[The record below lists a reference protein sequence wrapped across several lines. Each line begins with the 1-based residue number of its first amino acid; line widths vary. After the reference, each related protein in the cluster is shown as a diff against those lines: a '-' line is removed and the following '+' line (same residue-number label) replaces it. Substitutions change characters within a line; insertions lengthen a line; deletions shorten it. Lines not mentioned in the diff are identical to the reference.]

1 MEDQSIKNEYI
12 GDEAILKRN
21 LLNISH
27 PINASGVVDSWEDL
41 EKIWH
46 HTFFSELREAPE
58 EVDGVIII
66 TSPLMPEL

>member
-27 PINASGVVDSWEDL
+27 PISATGVVDEWVDL

-58 EVDGVIII
+58 EVDGVILI

>member
-21 LLNISH
+21 LLNINH
-27 PINASGVVDSWEDL
+27 PINATGVVDSWEDL

-46 HTFFSELREAPE
+46 HTFFGELRVDSED
-58 EVDGVIII
+58 VDGVILI
-66 TSPLMPEL
+66 TSPLMQEQ

>member
-21 LLNISH
+21 LLNINH
-27 PINASGVVDSWEDL
+27 PINATGVVDSWEDL

-46 HTFFSELREAPE
+46 HTFYGELRVAPE
-58 EVDGVIII
+58 NVDGVILI
-66 TSPLMPEL
+66 TTPLMPEL